1 MTGRQKA
8 VVASPRPSFWVCW
21 KERMGWEWMEAGKV
35 KRLSGL
41 DGAGVE
47 PKGFQITRLLSE
59 QAERIGPS
67 AGPGQITRLLLD
79 LQWVLAKTLGS
90 YMTGVLMFA
99 FLRFRLGTIQ
109 SKPSIWVRGPTPLP
123 LPCPPVPATPTP
135 TLSKS

>member
-1 MTGRQKA
+1 
-8 VVASPRPSFWVCW
+8 
-21 KERMGWEWMEAGKV
+21 MEAGKV

-41 DGAGVE
+41 DGAGVA
-47 PKGFQITRLLSE
+47 PKGF
-59 QAERIGPS
+59 
-67 AGPGQITRLLLD
+67 QITRLLLD
-79 LQWVLAKTLGS
+79 LQWVPAKTLGS

-99 FLRFRLGTIQ
+99 FLRFRLGTIH